1 MNECYAVR
9 NRTAFEEFLERN
21 NEVKRLSYTTERYG
35 RYGRLWV
42 EDIYGNTVLFITD
55 IPDGLI
61 LEARCYSPDD
71 PSFVLFLLVKR
82 EGCLIMPEESPF
94 ISLRPPCIVNHKDYE
109 CATAIFLK
117 QIKKNKRFIMWD
129 SRI

>member
-1 MNECYAVR
+1 MNEWYAVR
-9 NRTAFEEFLERN
+9 NRISFEEFLERN

-61 LEARCYSPDD
+61 LEVRCYAPDD

-82 EGCLIMPEESPF
+82 EGCQIMPEESPL
-94 ISLRPPCIVNHKDYE
+94 ISFRSHCIVSHKDYE

-117 QIKKNKRFIMWD
+117 QIKKNKSYKMWE